1 MTDPARTADA
11 PVTLESVLTTEEL
24 KTRPSRPPDYQ
35 TESRA
40 LLELAQHMADS
51 PRVILQKLAEVA
63 LDICHAGSAGV
74 SLVSEESG
82 DFYWPAIAGAW
93 KPQIGG
99 GTPRNFGPCGVVL
112 DRNAV
117 QLFAHPERYYRYL
130 VPVSPPIAEALLTP
144 FYVEGKA
151 AGTVWVIAHDASRKF
166 DAEDMRMIQS
176 LGRFAVAAYPLCTAM
191 DAQELQAH
199 AMRDVNEAL
208 LLSSL
213 RQHELTEKAQ
223 NAEAA
228 LREIEERLRLAGAA
242 AKVGTWRLDLIT
254 QFDTRDAN
262 LNRLLALEPV
272 DSTQPIEDFLSR
284 VHPDDR
290 HLVEEEIEKAVR
302 ERGSCKVECRIILPD
317 GSIRWLLNQGQV
329 ILIAGEPRYITGAA
343 VDITLQKGVE
353 ETLRMANE
361 DLEQF
366 GFSASHDL
374 QEPIRNIAVYGE
386 LLGKRY
392 GRLLD
397 AQGRDFLAVITGGA
411 KRMDMLLRD
420 LRAYAQSGG
429 GEGELSTEVHA
440 DSVLAKALSTLSLAV
455 NESGAEVSHG
465 ELPVLWMH
473 EVQLEQI
480 FQNLIGNA
488 IKYRRDDEP
497 PRVHVSANRQRDHW
511 TFFVRDNGIGIAAE
525 HSERIF
531 GIFKR
536 LHSGEKYPGSG
547 IGLAICQKLVKRNR
561 GRIWVESEGP
571 GKGSTFCF
579 TLPVGDVR

>member
-1 MTDPARTADA
+1 MINPARTADA
-11 PVTLESVLTTEEL
+11 AVTLGSILITQEL
-24 KTRPSRPPDYQ
+24 ETRPSRPPDYQ
-35 TESRA
+35 TENRA
-40 LLELAQHMADS
+40 LVELVQQMADS
-51 PRVILQKLAEVA
+51 PRVILQKLAELA
-63 LDICHAGSAGV
+63 LEICRADSAGV

-93 KPQIGG
+93 KPHIGG

-112 DRNAV
+112 DRNAP
-117 QLFAHPERYYRYL
+117 QLFTHPERYYPYL

-144 FYVEGKA
+144 FYVAGKA
-151 AGTVWVIAHDASRKF
+151 VGTVWVVAHDAWRKF
-166 DAEDMRMIQS
+166 DAEDLRMIQS
-176 LGRFAVAAYPLCTAM
+176 LGQFAAAAFPLCAAL

-199 AMRDVNEAL
+199 AMRDVNEGL
-208 LLSSL
+208 LVSGL

-242 AKVGTWRLDLIT
+242 AKVGTWRLDLVS
-254 QFDTRDAN
+254 QLDTRDAN

-290 HLVEEEIEKAVR
+290 HLVEEEIDKAVR
-302 ERGSCKVECRIILPD
+302 ERGSYKVECRIILPD
-317 GSIRWLLNQGQV
+317 GSMRWLLSQGQV
-329 ILIAGEPRYITGAA
+329 IPIAGDPRYITGAA

-353 ETLRMANE
+353 ETLRMAND

-366 GFSASHDL
+366 GYSASHDL
-374 QEPIRNIAVYGE
+374 QEPIRNISVYGE
-386 LLGKRY
+386 LLDKRY
-392 GRLLD
+392 GHLLD
-397 AQGRDFLAVITGGA
+397 AQGRDFLAVITDGA
-411 KRMDMLLRD
+411 KRMGMLLKD

-429 GEGELSTEVHA
+429 SERELSTEVHS
-440 DSVLAKALSTLSLAV
+440 DSVLAKSLSNLSWAV
-455 NESGAEVSHG
+455 SESGAEVSHG
-465 ELPVLWMH
+465 DLPVLWMH

-480 FQNLIGNA
+480 FQNLVGNA
-488 IKYRRDDEP
+488 IKYHRDDEP
-497 PRVHVSANRQRDHW
+497 PRVHVSANRQPDHW
-511 TFFVRDNGIGIAAE
+511 TFSVRDNGIGIAPE
-525 HSERIF
+525 HRDRIF

-536 LHSGEKYPGSG
+536 LHGSEKYPGSG

-561 GRIWVESEGP
+561 GSIWVESEGT

-579 TLPVGDVR
+579 TLPAGDLR